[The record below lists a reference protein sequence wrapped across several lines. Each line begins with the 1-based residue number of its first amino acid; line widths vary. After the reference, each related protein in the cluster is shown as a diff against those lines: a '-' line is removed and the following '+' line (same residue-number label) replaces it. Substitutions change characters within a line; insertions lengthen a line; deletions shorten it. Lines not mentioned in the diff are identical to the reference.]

1 MRNSCRLLDMCLEI
15 ATRQQKHAMTDVGGQ
30 KLGGGMGEGELG
42 LGATI
47 SGRSTIIA
55 QLLQVQQRPVIQSV
69 NQVSS
74 QWSSPLLTQAPSASH
89 VLGES
94 RTPRTLCGN
103 EAQNC

>member
-1 MRNSCRLLDMCLEI
+1 
-15 ATRQQKHAMTDVGGQ
+15 
-30 KLGGGMGEGELG
+30 MGEGELG

-55 QLLQVQQRPVIQSV
+55 QLLQAQQRPVIQSV

-74 QWSSPLLTQAPSASH
+74 QQRSSPLLTQAPSASH

-94 RTPRTLCGN
+94 RTPRTLLGMRLKIADRGEGGARACVRVCVVLRRF
-103 EAQNC
+103 A